1 LIVMATYCISCNT
14 TPAYISYFG
23 NCECS
28 NPTCKFYSRDL
39 YPPPN
44 PIAIAATDPPQPPRD
59 QNMVEEEEEIGYS
72 GLYQWIT
79 KHDDG
84 D

>member
-1 LIVMATYCISCNT
+1 MATNCIKCNT

-28 NPTCKFYSRDL
+28 NPTCEFYSRDL
-39 YPPPN
+39 YPPPASVSSVN
-44 PIAIAATDPPQPPRD
+44 SDPQPPRTD
-59 QNMVEEEEEIGYS
+59 QNETGEKEVEHSPVY
-72 GLYQWIT
+72 LWAT
-79 KHDDG
+79 HHHDFG